1 MIRGESDAERNR
13 ILAEAFGADPEFFAF
28 MRSMDA
34 YRGALTSDNATMLVE
49 PDSAFF
55 DYLHS
60 PEPRAA
66 GDAAG
71 RGARGAGAVRQ
82 RRRRGSNG

>member
-1 MIRGESDAERNR
+1 
-13 ILAEAFGADPEFFAF
+13 

-34 YRGALTSDNATMLVE
+34 YRGALTADNATLMVE

-66 GDAAG
+66 
-71 RGARGAGAVRQ
+71 RGAGGAG
-82 RRRRGSNG
+82 RRRRRPPASADADPNG